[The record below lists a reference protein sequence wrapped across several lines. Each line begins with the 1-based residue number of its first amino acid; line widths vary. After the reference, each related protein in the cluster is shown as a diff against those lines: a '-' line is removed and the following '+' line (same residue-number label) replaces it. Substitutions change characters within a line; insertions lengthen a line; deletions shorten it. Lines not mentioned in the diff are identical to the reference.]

1 MVKLPRD
8 ILVVKKTNFT
18 LLLKVMMVREHMN
31 KDYNTIIYV
40 EQNLVQTDQNMQN
53 VKKNGFGI
61 K

>member
-1 MVKLPRD
+1 MG
-8 ILVVKKTNFT
+8 KKINFT

-31 KDYNTIIYV
+31 KEDYTIIYV
-40 EQNLVQTDQNMQN
+40 EQDLVQTDQNMKN